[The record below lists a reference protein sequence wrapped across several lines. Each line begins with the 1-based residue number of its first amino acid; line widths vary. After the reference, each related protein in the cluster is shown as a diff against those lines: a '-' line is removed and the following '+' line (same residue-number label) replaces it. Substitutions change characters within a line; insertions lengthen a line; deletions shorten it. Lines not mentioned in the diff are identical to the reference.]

1 MVNGEKTEWL
11 VSPDHST
18 RLLGLELIDELL
30 AKHVTLLRTS
40 DTLLALTRDTLT
52 KLLFKLFRVND
63 DYACLLR
70 VLRIVLL
77 FIVNF
82 HTVLVR
88 HLPYLDITAD
98 HVTDESSRDANH
110 AHDLAHLG
118 HCSGPRCAE
127 FGQFR
132 ARE

>member
-11 VSPDHST
+11 TNPDHGT

-30 AKHVTLLRTS
+30 SKHVTLLRSS

-52 KLLFKLFRVND
+52 KLLFKLFRVTD

-82 HTVLVR
+82 HSVLVR
-88 HLPYLDITAD
+88 HLPY
-98 HVTDESSRDANH
+98 
-110 AHDLAHLG
+110 
-118 HCSGPRCAE
+118 
-127 FGQFR
+127 
-132 ARE
+132 

>member
-11 VSPDHST
+11 VNPDLST

-30 AKHVTLLRTS
+30 AKHVTLLRS
-40 DTLLALTRDTLT
+40 SETLLALTRDTLT
-52 KLLFKLFRVND
+52 KLLIKLFRVTD

-82 HTVLVR
+82 HGVLVR
-88 HLPYLDITAD
+88 HIAID
-98 HVTDESSRDANH
+98 SNH
-110 AHDLAHLG
+110 H
-118 HCSGPRCAE
+118 
-127 FGQFR
+127 
-132 ARE
+132 